1 MPDIK
6 SFNGV
11 FYNKEKVNIA
21 DVVTPP
27 YDVISKREQEIFYNK
42 SEYNIVRLILGKEF
56 ESDDNENNRYT
67 RAADYLNNWFKKKIL
82 IQDKDESIY
91 FLEEEFYI
99 DGVKKSRKGFI
110 ALAKLED
117 FSEGNILPHEK
128 TMLGPKADRLNLTK
142 ACKCN
147 FSQIFSVYSDEKG
160 NILNIFYSTI
170 EKETPFLNVEYDN
183 KNYRIWKVTNRE
195 DISKLQG
202 LIKNKK
208 IFIADGHHRYE
219 TALAYREYRKSLS
232 DYDDK
237 ASYNYVMMYFSPI
250 ENNDLLILPTHR
262 GVKHVNF
269 NEKNLLEAIEEFFEI
284 EIFRKSEL
292 SNILEK
298 LKKNEDK
305 YTIFALYSGKD
316 KISILK
322 FKNSIKE
329 KLSDI
334 DKLDVQILQKFIF
347 EKFLNITQEDLDN
360 KTKIEYVKDIDY
372 GMGLVDQR
380 ELEALFILN
389 PTKIEQVKNIALS
402 GQKMPQKSTYFY
414 PKLITGLV
422 INKIE

>member
-1 MPDIK
+1 MPEIK
-6 SFNGV
+6 NFKGV
-11 FYNKEKVNIA
+11 FYNKEKVDIA
-21 DVVTPP
+21 NVVTPP

-42 SEYNIVRLILGKEF
+42 SEYNIIRLILGKEF
-56 ESDDNENNRYT
+56 ESDNEMNNRYT
-67 RAADYLNNWFKKKIL
+67 RAADYLNAWFKNKIL
-82 IQDKDESIY
+82 IQDEDESIY
-91 FLEEEFYI
+91 FLEEEFYV

-110 ALAKLED
+110 SLAKLED

-160 NILNIFYSTI
+160 NVLNIFYGAI
-170 EKETPFLNVEYDN
+170 EEETPFLNVEYDN
-183 KNYRIWKVTNRE
+183 KNYRIWKVTNPE

-202 LIKNKK
+202 LIRNKK

-219 TALAYREYRKSLS
+219 TALAYREYRKSLP

-237 ASYNYVMMYFSPI
+237 AGYNYVMMYFSPI

-269 NEKNLLEAIEEFFEI
+269 NEKNLLDAVKEFFEI
-284 EIFRKSEL
+284 ESFNKSEL
-292 SNILEK
+292 TYIIDI
-298 LKKNEDK
+298 LKKNKDK
-305 YTIFALYSGKD
+305 YTVFAVYGGQD
-316 KISILK
+316 KIFILK

-347 EKFLNITQEDLDN
+347 EKFLNITQEDLDK

-372 GMGLVDQR
+372 GIGLVDKG

-389 PTKIEQVKNIALS
+389 PTKIEQVKDIALS

>member
-1 MPDIK
+1 MPEIK
-6 SFNGV
+6 NFKGV
-11 FYNKEKVNIA
+11 FYNKEKVDIA
-21 DVVTPP
+21 NVVTPP

-42 SEYNIVRLILGKEF
+42 SEYNIIRLILGKEF
-56 ESDDNENNRYT
+56 ESDNEMNNRYT
-67 RAADYLNNWFKKKIL
+67 RAADYLNAWFKNKIL
-82 IQDKDESIY
+82 IQDEDESIY
-91 FLEEEFYI
+91 FLEEEFYV

-110 ALAKLED
+110 SLAKLED

-160 NILNIFYSTI
+160 NVLNIFYGAI
-170 EKETPFLNVEYDN
+170 EEETPFLNVEYDN
-183 KNYRIWKVTNRE
+183 KNYRIWKVTNPE

-202 LIKNKK
+202 LIRNKK

-219 TALAYREYRKSLS
+219 TALAYREYRKSLP

-237 ASYNYVMMYFSPI
+237 AGYNYVMMYFSPI

-269 NEKNLLEAIEEFFEI
+269 NEKNLLDAVKEFFEI
-284 EIFRKSEL
+284 ESFNKSEL
-292 SNILEK
+292 TNIIDI
-298 LKKNEDK
+298 LKKNKDK
-305 YTIFALYSGKD
+305 YTVFAVYGGQD
-316 KISILK
+316 KIFILK

-347 EKFLNITQEDLDN
+347 EKFLNITQEDLDK

-372 GMGLVDQR
+372 GIGLVDKG

-389 PTKIEQVKNIALS
+389 PTKIEQVKDIALS

>member
-1 MPDIK
+1 MPEIK
-6 SFNGV
+6 NFKGV
-11 FYNKEKVNIA
+11 FYNKEKVDIA
-21 DVVTPP
+21 NVVTPP

-42 SEYNIVRLILGKEF
+42 SEYNIIRLILGKEF
-56 ESDDNENNRYT
+56 ESDNEMNNRYT
-67 RAADYLNNWFKKKIL
+67 RAADYLNAWFKNKIL
-82 IQDKDESIY
+82 IQDEDESIY
-91 FLEEEFYI
+91 FLEEEFYV

-110 ALAKLED
+110 SLAKLED

-160 NILNIFYSTI
+160 NVLNIFYGAI
-170 EKETPFLNVEYDN
+170 EEETPFLNVEYDN
-183 KNYRIWKVTNRE
+183 KNYRIWKVTNPE

-202 LIKNKK
+202 LIRNKK

-219 TALAYREYRKSLS
+219 TALAYREYRKSLP

-237 ASYNYVMMYFSPI
+237 AGYNYVMMYFSPI

-269 NEKNLLEAIEEFFEI
+269 NEKNLLDAVKEFFEI
-284 EIFRKSEL
+284 ESFNKSKL
-292 SNILEK
+292 SYIINK
-298 LKKNEDK
+298 LKKNRDQ
-305 YTIFALYSGKD
+305 YTVFAVYGGQD
-316 KISILK
+316 KIFILK

-347 EKFLNITQEDLDN
+347 EKFLNITQEDLDK

-372 GMGLVDQR
+372 GIGLVDKG

-389 PTKIEQVKNIALS
+389 PTKIEQVKDIALS

>member
-6 SFNGV
+6 SFKGI
-11 FYNKEKVNIA
+11 FYNKEKVNIS

-42 SEYNIVRLILGKEF
+42 SEFNIVRLILGKEF
-56 ESDDNENNRYT
+56 ENDNSENNRYT
-67 RAADYLNNWFKKKIL
+67 RAADYLNDWFEKQVL
-82 IQDKDESIY
+82 IQDKDYSIY

-99 DGVKKSRKGFI
+99 DSVRKSRKGFI

-147 FSQIFSVYSDEKG
+147 FSQIFSVYSDEQSD
-160 NILNIFYSTI
+160 ILNIFYNAV
-170 EKETPFLNVEYDN
+170 EKDVPFLNVEYEE
-183 KNYRIWKVTNRE
+183 KYYKIWKITNPD
-195 DISKLQG
+195 DISKLQK
-202 LIKNKK
+202 LISDKK

-219 TALAYREYRKSLS
+219 TALAYREYRKSMP
-232 DYDDK
+232 DYDKD
-237 ASYNYVMMYFSPI
+237 AAYNYVMMYFSPI

-262 GVKHVNF
+262 GVKHVDF
-269 NEKNLLEAIEEFFEI
+269 NEEKLLKSIDDFFETD
-284 EIFRKSEL
+284 IFDKSEL
-292 SNILEK
+292 PVILEK
-298 LKKNEDK
+298 LNKNQDK
-305 YTIFALYSGKD
+305 FTVFALYSGED
-316 KISILK
+316 KISFLK

-329 KLSDI
+329 KLSDF

-347 EKFLNITQEDLDN
+347 EKHLNITQEDLDN

-372 GMGLVDQR
+372 GMGLVDKGDI
-380 ELEALFILN
+380 EALFILN
-389 PTKIEQVKNIALS
+389 PTKIEQVKDIALS